1 MSSLLENGI
10 IKANKFIS
18 KLKKVENPSND
29 INESEEELAVLYNE
43 ISGFDEKIV
52 EFEVPAEYEEIERYW
67 VDEPYSFISV
77 IYHIEKKDYLYH
89 IVEPKLN
96 RFEITLLEQLF
107 MELGDVLTLKGI
119 EDIEALTDERKTEL
133 LKEQVRKILA
143 EYSDLTS
150 RSFEKVFYYI
160 KRDFVEFGQISS
172 IMRDPNIEDLWCN
185 GIGIPLFIHHT
196 IYGNVT
202 TNIVFN
208 SSDELNSFVMR
219 IAQNSGRH
227 LSKSTPILDTVM
239 KDGSRIN
246 ITYGT
251 EVSPKGSSF
260 SIRKQKKVPITPLD
274 LIAWKTFS
282 SEMMSYFWI
291 CMENGKNILFCG
303 GTASGKTSSLNA
315 ICMFIPM
322 DVRIV
327 TLEDTREVQLPHEN
341 WVPTVTRDG
350 LNANDIGTV
359 DLNDLLK
366 AALRQRPEY
375 LLVGE
380 VRSVEAQIL
389 FQAMNAGHATCSTFH
404 AGTPREVINR
414 FTHAPIN
421 VPVAM
426 FTALD
431 VISMQ
436 SSSYEKGV
444 QRRRCSVISEV
455 IGVSSNGVDLKDSC
469 VWDPINDVFENKGSF
484 IINEI
489 RNKRGWTLEELDQNL
504 SKKQRF
510 LELMIERGIR
520 DYTGVVEWLDA
531 FRKDPDKILS
541 LLSFDDSPSQEVEA
555 GGF

>member
-1 MSSLLENGI
+1 MFAILKNVKTYANNLLS
-10 IKANKFIS
+10 KNKNE
-18 KLKKVENPSND
+18 ENPSNND
-29 INESEEELAVLYNE
+29 IEGDEEIAKFDEDIA
-43 ISGFDEKIV
+43 GFDEKIV
-52 EFEVPAEYEEIERYW
+52 EFEIPAEYEEIERYW

-89 IVEPKLN
+89 IAEPKLN
-96 RFEITLLEQLF
+96 RFEKTLLEQLF

-119 EDIEALTDERKTEL
+119 EDIDNLTDSRKIEL
-133 LKEQVRKILA
+133 LREQVEKILS
-143 EYSDLTS
+143 EYSDLTP
-150 RSFEKVFYYI
+150 RSFEKVFYYV
-160 KRDFVEFGQISS
+160 KRDFVEFGQITS
-172 IMRDPNIEDLWCN
+172 IMRDPRIEDMWCN
-185 GIGIPLFIHHT
+185 GVGIPIFIHHT
-196 IYGNVT
+196 IYGNVV
-202 TNIVFN
+202 TNIVFT
-208 SSDELNSFVMR
+208 SSEELNSFVMR

-227 LSKSTPILDTVM
+227 LSKATPILDTVM

-274 LIAWKTFS
+274 LIAWKTFT
-282 SEMMSYFWI
+282 SEMMAYFWL

-327 TLEDTREVQLPHEN
+327 TLEDTREIQLPHEN
-341 WVPTVTRDG
+341 WIPTVTRDG
-350 LNANDIGTV
+350 LNSNDIGTV

-404 AGTPREVINR
+404 AGNPTEVINR

-444 QRRRCSVISEV
+444 QRRRCSVVSEV
-455 IGVSSNGVDLKDSC
+455 VGISKDVELKDC
-469 VWDPINDVFENKGSF
+469 YVWNPHNDGVENKGSF
-484 IINEI
+484 ILGEI
-489 RNKRGWTLEELDQNL
+489 RNRHGWTLEELTQKL
-504 SKKQRF
+504 VEKQRF
-510 LELMIERGIR
+510 LDLMIERGIR
-520 DYTGVVEWLDA
+520 DYASVVAWLDA
-531 FRKDPDKILS
+531 FRKNPERILDI
-541 LLSFDDSPSQEVEA
+541 LSFDNKPSAQELETD
-555 GGF
+555 GI